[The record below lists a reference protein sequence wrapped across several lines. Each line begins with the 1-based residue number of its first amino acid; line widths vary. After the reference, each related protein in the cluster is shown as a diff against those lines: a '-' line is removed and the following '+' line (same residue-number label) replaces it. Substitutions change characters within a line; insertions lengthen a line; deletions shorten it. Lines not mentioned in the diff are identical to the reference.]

1 MKSDNYWRIFVES
14 GNPEAYLEYKKL
26 KRLELRRLEER
37 GGSFEE
43 FATFEEFENAQNDQR
58 NCD

>member
-26 KRLELRRLEER
+26 KRLESRRIEER
-37 GGSFEE
+37 ENSFEE
-43 FATFEEFENAQNDQR
+43 FASFEEFGDAQNDQR